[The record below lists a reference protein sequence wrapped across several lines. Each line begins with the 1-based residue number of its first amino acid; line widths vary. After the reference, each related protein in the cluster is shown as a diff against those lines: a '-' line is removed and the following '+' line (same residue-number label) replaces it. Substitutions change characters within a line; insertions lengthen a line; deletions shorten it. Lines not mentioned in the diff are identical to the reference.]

1 MWIIEDMFKSRKGIE
16 LKNSLTEYIPD
27 TYFEY
32 GEWDKFLFERD
43 NLRLIKAAEESQEI
57 YMKNREEYRR
67 CFQLIDAV
75 NINMFEKRK
84 HIQVYYNKKIF
95 RIVAYWGIPN
105 FARTINFLNSCIKYS
120 I

>member
-1 MWIIEDMFKSRKGIE
+1 MESGT
-16 LKNSLTEYIPD
+16 S
-27 TYFEY
+27 
-32 GEWDKFLFERD
+32 FLFERD

-84 HIQVYYNKKIF
+84 HI
-95 RIVAYWGIPN
+95 
-105 FARTINFLNSCIKYS
+105 
-120 I
+120 

>member
-1 MWIIEDMFKSRKGIE
+1 MFKSRKGFE

-43 NLRLIKAAEESQEI
+43 NLRLSKGSGGKPGDIH
-57 YMKNREEYRR
+57 KNGRNIER

-84 HIQVYYNKKIF
+84 HI
-95 RIVAYWGIPN
+95 
-105 FARTINFLNSCIKYS
+105 
-120 I
+120 

>member
-1 MWIIEDMFKSRKGIE
+1 MWITEDMFKSRKGFE

-84 HIQVYYNKKIF
+84 HI
-95 RIVAYWGIPN
+95 
-105 FARTINFLNSCIKYS
+105 
-120 I
+120 